1 MTGLRYGRLTGV
13 EYSHTQCSH
22 AYWLFAC
29 DCGARVIV
37 NGAAV
42 RAGKTESCG
51 CLHREV
57 SAERLTVH
65 GRRAGKRHDA
75 TYRAWQEINNACTD
89 PNAPPFRDH
98 GALGI
103 AVCPAWRTD
112 FEAFLADMGERPART
127 KLSRIDIDGDFTPDN
142 CRWTLLA
149 SRADR
154 ALAGWARLRTTTADG
169 LALEA

>member
-29 DCGARVIV
+29 NCGNKVIV

-51 CLHREV
+51 CLHREM

-75 TYRAWQEINNACTD
+75 TYRAWQEINNY
-89 PNAPPFRDH
+89 

-149 SRADR
+149 SRSDR
-154 ALAGWARLRTTTADG
+154 ALAGWARLRTATADG
-169 LALEA
+169 LAQEA